1 MEANI
6 VIPQILP
13 MLTWRALPP
22 IDTGLRS
29 GGHLIKE
36 TMKKEEV
43 DAGGLAELPIEI
55 PAIERKRIR
64 SRRRDSTKGIEAKKD
79 ESIDVP

>member
-1 MEANI
+1 M
-6 VIPQILP
+6 
-13 MLTWRALPP
+13 
-22 IDTGLRS
+22 
-29 GGHLIKE
+29 

-64 SRRRDSTKGIEAKKD
+64 SRRRDSTKGIEAKKG
-79 ESIDVP
+79 ESIHVP